1 MNLRRSGGRL
11 GVAHFHYLF
20 VLAFISICAV
30 GVNAGFRLGFSKKIK
45 QFLLMDAAI
54 VLVYLAWD
62 IWAVIKKSWYFDP
75 HQIIG
80 INLFSRL
87 PIEEI
92 LFFVIVP
99 LMGVLT
105 YLALL
110 KITGWNSPGKSA
122 DDLF

>member
-1 MNLRRSGGRL
+1 VG
-11 GVAHFHYLF
+11 HFHYLF
-20 VLAFISICAV
+20 VLAFIGTCAV
-30 GVNAGFRLGFSKKIK
+30 GVNSGFRLGISKKIK
-45 QFLLMDAAI
+45 QFLLMDAVI
-54 VLVYLAWD
+54 VVVYLAWD
-62 IWAVIKKSWYFDP
+62 IWAVVKKSWYFDSN
-75 HQIIG
+75 QIIG

-110 KITGWNSPGKSA
+110 KIRGWDSTRKSS
-122 DDLF
+122 DDLL

>member
-1 MNLRRSGGRL
+1 VNFGRSGARL
-11 GVAHFHYLF
+11 GVAHFHYLL
-20 VLAFISICAV
+20 VLAFIGACAV
-30 GVNAGFRLGFSKKIK
+30 GVNTGFRLGFSKKIK
-45 QFLLMDAAI
+45 QFLLMDALI
-54 VLVYLAWD
+54 VLIYLAWD
-62 IWAVIKKSWYFDP
+62 IWAVIKKSWYFDSN
-75 HQIIG
+75 QIIG

-105 YLALL
+105 YLARL
-110 KITGWNSPGKSA
+110 KITGWNSPGKNS

>member
-1 MNLRRSGGRL
+1 L
-11 GVAHFHYLF
+11 GVAHFHYLL
-20 VLAFISICAV
+20 VLAFIGLCAV
-30 GVNAGFRLGFSKKIK
+30 GVNTGFRLRFSKKVK
-45 QFLLMDAAI
+45 QFIVMDAVI
-54 VLVYLAWD
+54 VVIYLAWD
-62 IWAVIKKSWYFDP
+62 IWAVVKKSWYFDS

-80 INLFSRL
+80 LNLFSRL

-110 KITGWNSPGKSA
+110 KITGWEPTERSS
-122 DDLF
+122 DDLL